1 MPSRSI
7 PDLGLAAESSTQR
20 FSLGSKKALHE
31 RYPGTESDKDEAEAE
46 RPRRTI
52 RFNTIKYVYAP
63 DVIKERRAFLD
74 GTIGK
79 HLPATRTLYRT

>member
-7 PDLGLAAESSTQR
+7 PDLDLAAESSTQR

-31 RYPGTESDKDEAEAE
+31 RYPGTNSDEG
-46 RPRRTI
+46 PRRTT
-52 RFNTIKYVYAP
+52 RFKTIKYVYAP
-63 DVIKERRAFLD
+63 DVMKEMRAFLD

>member
-31 RYPGTESDKDEAEAE
+31 RYPGTDSDKDKAE
-46 RPRRTI
+46 RPRRTTK
-52 RFNTIKYVYAP
+52 FKTIKYVYAP
-63 DVIKERRAFLD
+63 DVMKERRAFLD
-74 GTIGK
+74 GAIGN

>member
-1 MPSRSI
+1 MSSRSI

-31 RYPGTESDKDEAEAE
+31 RYPGTDSDKDE

-52 RFNTIKYVYAP
+52 RFKTIKYVYAP
-63 DVIKERRAFLD
+63 DVMKERRAFLD